1 MIATISRVF
10 RPLLT
15 VRTWPQT
22 IAKALTTRVGIGTAI
37 LAITGVIYLE
47 PHVTGAFSCLGD
59 MIQAL
64 ATVCPIGCRVFQF
77 SEEALDWGYEHDG
90 TSAKPA
96 RRPGFGAG
104 PPGIAGTASS
114 SAGHPD
120 AGRLRHALRGPQ
132 PLRDSSMG
140 PPARCRHG
148 AGHGFHPAQDASGG
162 QPSYRIPSAGRG
174 RLRDRS
180 GPVEPGGTAGRE
192 RHCGGRQSPAG
203 DSRPRVARG
212 APGGRICS
220 RIQPGGRAKGGWG
233 RYRGN

>member
-1 MIATISRVF
+1 MAE
-10 RPLLT
+10 
-15 VRTWPQT
+15 
-22 IAKALTTRVGIGTAI
+22 RVGI
-37 LAITGVIYLE
+37 
-47 PHVTGAFSCLGD
+47 
-59 MIQAL
+59 
-64 ATVCPIGCRVFQF
+64 RVFQF

-104 PPGIAGTASS
+104 PPGIAGRR
-114 SAGHPD
+114 HPLP
-120 AGRLRHALRGPQ
+120 AILTLAVCAMLSGARSLYAIHQWGRQ
-132 PLRDSSMG
+132 
-140 PPARCRHG
+140 
-148 AGHGFHPAQDASGG
+148 QDAATVQAMGFTRPRTPAVGSLHTVF
-162 QPSYRIPSAGRG
+162 R
-174 RLRDRS
+174 RLDAAAFETALAW
-180 GPVEPGGTAGRE
+180 VEPGGTAGRE

>member
-1 MIATISRVF
+1 MYSF
-10 RPLLT
+10 
-15 VRTWPQT
+15 
-22 IAKALTTRVGIGTAI
+22 G
-37 LAITGVIYLE
+37 
-47 PHVTGAFSCLGD
+47 
-59 MIQAL
+59 
-64 ATVCPIGCRVFQF
+64 RVFQF

-180 GPVEPGGTAGRE
+180 SAWPGGAGRDC
-192 RHCGGRQSPAG
+192 RKGAPLRWTAKPCGGFTAKSCPGCAWWPDMLTNPA
-203 DSRPRVARG
+203 
-212 APGGRICS
+212 
-220 RIQPGGRAKGGWG
+220 WW
-233 RYRGN
+233 

>member
-1 MIATISRVF
+1 MSP
-10 RPLLT
+10 RPIRLDD
-15 VRTWPQT
+15 
-22 IAKALTTRVGIGTAI
+22 
-37 LAITGVIYLE
+37 LARRRRCGPSTSPWRGY
-47 PHVTGAFSCLGD
+47 HA
-59 MIQAL
+59 
-64 ATVCPIGCRVFQF
+64 VCPAGLERIKATPSLAGSSHPSLPRGGQILSVD
-77 SEEALDWGYEHDG
+77 SGLDWGYEHDG

-96 RRPGFGAG
+96 RRLGFGAG

-120 AGRLRHALRGPQ
+120 AGRLRHALWGPQ

-180 GPVEPGGTAGRE
+180 GRVEPGGTAGRE
-192 RHCGGRQSPAG
+192 RHCGGRQSLAG

>member
-1 MIATISRVF
+1 M
-10 RPLLT
+10 
-15 VRTWPQT
+15 
-22 IAKALTTRVGIGTAI
+22 
-37 LAITGVIYLE
+37 
-47 PHVTGAFSCLGD
+47 
-59 MIQAL
+59 
-64 ATVCPIGCRVFQF
+64 
-77 SEEALDWGYEHDG
+77 
-90 TSAKPA
+90 PA

-104 PPGIAGTASS
+104 PPGNRGRRHPLPAILTLATTSAPCSPGPAASTRF
-114 SAGHPD
+114 P
-120 AGRLRHALRGPQ
+120 
-132 PLRDSSMG
+132 MG

-148 AGHGFHPAQDASGG
+148 AGHGFHPAEDGPCTWAYISYPRIASAA
-162 QPSYRIPSAGRG
+162 PRG

-233 RYRGN
+233 RYRGELTTARFN